1 MLDYLI
7 RMMILTLGLPIICV
21 LLLRFL
27 GILLQESFLESFGDG
42 LGVWLLAP
50 GVVVHELSHAIMSL
64 IFGMRITD
72 MKLFIPHSEDG
83 TLGYVAT
90 AYNTASLK
98 DRIGMVF
105 VGIAPL
111 IGNTTII
118 AVLYFLLFKEKAV
131 IIWQSMKLLFKNDN
145 AIYNILAQIFNVFS
159 YNPMKL
165 IFFLILMIILLSGFS
180 LSQAD
185 LETSSHGLIE
195 WILLLLILSVI
206 SYTIIPVRNILIAI
220 NISIVAVTFFLSVF
234 LLLGKAV
241 ISFI

>member
-1 MLDYLI
+1 MLNYLV
-7 RMMILTLGLPIICV
+7 RMMILTLGLPMICV

-42 LGVWLLAP
+42 VGVWLLAP

-90 AYNTASLK
+90 AYNTASIK

-118 AVLYFLLFKEKAV
+118 VILYSLMFKEKAV
-131 IIWQSMKLLFKNDN
+131 IIWQSMKLLFKNSN

-159 YNPMKL
+159 YSPMKL
-165 IFFLILMIILLSGFS
+165 IFFLVVMVILLSGFS

-206 SYTIIPVRNILIAI
+206 SYTVVPLQSILIVI